1 MSINSIPVNADNSFI
16 LKNAD
21 NLVNNKSNLKDDSA
35 KVLVEKKSAEVVNE
49 QPIQKTDEKLTVAER
64 IAESAKEQKISAE
77 DVNKALDIVASFLQS
92 TSKQVDFSSDN
103 KAGKTVIT
111 VTDKETQ
118 EIINQFPSEKIISM
132 AEKIQALHQEV
143 ESISGLLI
151 DSHV

>member
-49 QPIQKTDEKLTVAER
+49 QPIQKTDEKLTAAER
-64 IAESAKEQKISAE
+64 IAESTKERDTSPDNVE
-77 DVNKALDIVASFLQS
+77 KALDIVTSFLQN

-103 KAGKTVIT
+103 NAGKTVIT
-111 VTDKETQ
+111 VIDKETQ
-118 EIINQFPSEKIISM
+118 EVINQFPSEKIILM

-143 ESISGLLI
+143 ESISGLII